1 MQDKKYKAS
10 GIIEFALGKDGIVSR
25 EITIEEIVLDVCPD
39 RKSKEFLDYKKFV
52 ESKSFTKTIYDI
64 MDGLEFLKRIDLGGI
79 TDYDGSI
86 AEIYVDNKIS
96 NLGLAHEGFSQGKFL
111 VTADIWKELCKLHK
125 IEVNWANK

>member
-25 EITIEEIVLDVCPD
+25 EISIEEIALDMYPD
-39 RKSKEFLDYKKFV
+39 KESKEFRECKRFI
-52 ESKSFTKTIYDI
+52 ENKSFTKTVYNI
-64 MDGLEFLKRIDLGGI
+64 MDGMRFLQNVESGGI
-79 TDYDGSI
+79 TDYDGHI
-86 AEIYVDNKIS
+86 AGVYVDNKIS

-111 VTADIWKELCKLHK
+111 VTADIWKELCKIHK